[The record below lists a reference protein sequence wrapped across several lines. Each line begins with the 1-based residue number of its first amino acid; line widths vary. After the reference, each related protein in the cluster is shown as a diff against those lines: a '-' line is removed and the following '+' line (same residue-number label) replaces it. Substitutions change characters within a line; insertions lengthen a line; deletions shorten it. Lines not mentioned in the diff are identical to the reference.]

1 MPRIT
6 FNRQALL
13 NKPMIIT
20 VASVVLLFGLIF
32 GIKMLVGYLGFK
44 KMMAGGMPP
53 TVVTATKADYQ
64 EWQPQIKAVGG
75 LRAVQGVDVSSEVD
89 GLVHKINFVP
99 GANVKEGDL
108 LVELTSDADVAQ
120 LHALEAQSEL
130 AQTVYNRDKAQFD
143 IKAISK
149 AALDSDAANLKN
161 LQAQAA
167 SQAAT
172 VAKKNI
178 TAPFAGRLGVAAVN
192 PGQYLSAGD
201 KIVTLQALDPI
212 YIDFALPQQALAK
225 VAVGQTVTLRS
236 DTYPDE
242 TFSGKITTIDPKVDP
257 ATRNVQVEATLTNA
271 KQLLLP
277 GMFAT
282 VLIDTGKTERYL
294 TLPQTAITYNPYGDI
309 VYIIHADE
317 KDKNKLTVKQ
327 SFVTLGETRGNQ
339 VAILKGLAAGDQV
352 VTSGGLKLQNGS
364 QVVINNKVEPNDEAE
379 PEVEEE

>member
-1 MPRIT
+1 
-6 FNRQALL
+6 
-13 NKPMIIT
+13 
-20 VASVVLLFGLIF
+20 
-32 GIKMLVGYLGFK
+32 
-44 KMMAGGMPP
+44 
-53 TVVTATKADYQ
+53 VVTATKVDYQ
-64 EWQPQIKAVGG
+64 EWQPHMKAVGS

-89 GLVHKINFVP
+89 GLVHKIHFTP

-149 AALDSDAANLKN
+149 ATLDSDAANLKN
-161 LQAQAA
+161 FQAQVA

-178 TAPFAGRLGVAAVN
+178 TAPFTGRLGVAAVN
-192 PGQYLSAGD
+192 PGQYLNAGD

-212 YIDFALPQQALAK
+212 YADFSLPQQALAK
-225 VAVGQTVTLRS
+225 VAVDQSVTLHS

-242 TFSGKITTIDPKVDP
+242 TFTGKITTIDPKVDS

-282 VLIDTGKTERYL
+282 VLIDTGKAERYL
-294 TLPQTAITYNPYGDI
+294 TLPQTAITYNPYGDL
-309 VYIIHADE
+309 VYIISADD
-317 KDKNKLTVKQ
+317 KDKSKLAVKQ

-339 VAILKGLAAGDQV
+339 VAVLKGLAAGDQV